1 MKKTH
6 FRKIVCTNTDSC
18 GFTEEEETEINT
30 TEEEPQK
37 FATVCSSCG
46 SLALY
51 YSKDYQPLYTKQYTQ
66 LDIENLLIKAYLQL
80 NKLQ

>member
-1 MKKTH
+1 MKKAYS
-6 FRKIVCTNTDSC
+6 RKIVCTNIDSC
-18 GFTEEEETEINT
+18 GFIEEENKETDT
-30 TEEEPQK
+30 TEKEPQK

>member
-1 MKKTH
+1 MTTPHHK
-6 FRKIVCTNTDSC
+6 KIVCTNKDSC
-18 GFTEEEETEINT
+18 GYVDTNISEK
-30 TEEEPQK
+30 EPQK
-37 FATVCSSCG
+37 FATVCTRCG

-51 YSKDYQPLYTKQYTQ
+51 YSKDYQPVYDKPYTS